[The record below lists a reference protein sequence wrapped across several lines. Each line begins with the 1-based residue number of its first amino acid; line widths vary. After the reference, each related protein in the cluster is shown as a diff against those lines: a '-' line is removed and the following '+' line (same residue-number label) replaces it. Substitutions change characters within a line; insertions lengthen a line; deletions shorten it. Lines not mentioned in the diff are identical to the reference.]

1 MQKYIK
7 KNIEVQAIQYTG
19 TPEALEEFSN
29 LGLSYSL
36 NSDEGTFSIV
46 TSKGE
51 AHGVIG
57 DYIMMSV
64 TGEFDICSQD
74 KFEKLYSED
83 KDEEISVTE
92 TSDSSEQY
100 SEKELNYYIKEYP
113 KNKDKIIKTLRK
125 ELVHIIFWFLDFLI
139 VIFLP
144 FVSDICVRRSI
155 KTTVEYIYKDEI
167 QRESNL
173 LLEKTKL
180 EAQSIINQAKEEAKI
195 EADESFRKEME
206 RLTNERVRK

>member
-1 MQKYIK
+1 MQKFIN

-19 TPEALEEFSN
+19 TPEDLDEFTN
-29 LGLSYSL
+29 LGLNYSY

-74 KFEKLYSED
+74 KFEKLYSAQETEKISESLNTKAD
-83 KDEEISVTE
+83 TEQITEIIP
-92 TSDSSEQY
+92 
-100 SEKELNYYIKEYP
+100 EKERLLKS
-113 KNKDKIIKTLRK
+113 LRK
-125 ELVHIIFWFLDFLI
+125 ELIHIIFYFLDFLLI
-139 VIFLP
+139 CFLP
-144 FVSDICVRRSI
+144 FITDICVRRGI

-167 QRESNL
+167 QRESKL

-180 EAQSIINQAKEEAKI
+180 EAQAIIDQAKEEAKQ

>member
-1 MQKYIK
+1 MQKFIK

-19 TPEALEEFSN
+19 TPEDLDEFTN
-29 LGLSYSL
+29 LGLNYSY
-36 NSDEGTFSIV
+36 NSDEGTLSIV

-74 KFEKLYSED
+74 KFEKLYSAQD
-83 KDEEISVTE
+83 
-92 TSDSSEQY
+92 
-100 SEKELNYYIKEYP
+100 SEKVNIPESSST
-113 KNKDKIIKTLRK
+113 KTDTEQITEMIPEKGRILKSLRK
-125 ELVHIIFWFLDFLI
+125 ELIHIIIFYFLDFLLI
-139 VIFLP
+139 CFLP
-144 FVSDICVRRSI
+144 FITDVCVRRSI

-167 QRESNL
+167 QRESKL
-173 LLEKTKL
+173 LLEKTRL
-180 EAQSIINQAKEEAKI
+180 EAQAIIDQAKEEAEK
-195 EADESFRKEME
+195 EADKSFRKEME